1 MRPDARHHVDED
13 IFEHRGGEFAQEE
26 VQQHEVP
33 DPQAASG
40 RLRQGSVA
48 VAGRRTDQGD
58 IGAQRRVTADIFIC
72 LSLNGLIVSVGR
84 VQWHPHSR

>member
-1 MRPDARHHVDED
+1 VRPDARHHVDED
-13 IFEHRGGEFAQEE
+13 IFEHRGGELAQEE

-58 IGAQRRVTADIFIC
+58 IGAQRRVTAER
-72 LSLNGLIVSVGR
+72 LSAKVAGAVGMR
-84 VQWHPHSR
+84 GETQQSKGHTE